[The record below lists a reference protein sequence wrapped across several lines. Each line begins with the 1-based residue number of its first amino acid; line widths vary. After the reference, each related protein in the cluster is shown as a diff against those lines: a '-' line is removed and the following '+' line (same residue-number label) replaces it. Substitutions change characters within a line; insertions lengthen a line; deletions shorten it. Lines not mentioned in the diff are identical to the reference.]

1 MIRSMSDTVDQQY
14 LLDKQYKTS
23 VNLDARIHLHER
35 FSTNRTDW
43 QRWVFEQ
50 FDIPAGSRVLELG
63 TGSGQ
68 LWAHNL
74 DRIPES
80 WQIML
85 SDFSSGMLQDAR
97 KSLGERA
104 SQFQFEVIDIQA
116 IPFPDDAFDY
126 VIANHMLYHVPD
138 RARAFAEIRRV
149 LRPQGRFYAATNGES
164 HLREMEL
171 FCTQAGIGAGGIMGA
186 QARSVFNLQNG
197 STQMAPWFTRIET
210 RLFEGNLAVTE
221 VEPLIAF
228 ILSSRAPGS
237 VSEAQLQALRTIL
250 GEELTVH
257 GFVHITKE
265 TGLFI
270 ASGQKI

>member
-1 MIRSMSDTVDQQY
+1 MSDTVDQQY
-14 LLDKQYKTS
+14 LLDKQYHTS
-23 VNLDARIHLHER
+23 VNLDARIRLHER

-74 DRIPES
+74 DRIPEN
-80 WQIML
+80 WQITL
-85 SDFSSGMLQDAR
+85 SDFSSGMLHDAR
-97 KSLGERA
+97 KNLGERA
-104 SQFQFEVIDIQA
+104 SQFQFEVIDIQT
-116 IPFPDDAFDY
+116 IPFPDDSFDY
-126 VIANHMLYHVPD
+126 VIANHMLYHVPN

-164 HLREMEL
+164 HLREMEH
-171 FCTQAGIGAGGIMGA
+171 FCTQAGIGVGGIIGG
-186 QARSVFNLQNG
+186 QARSIFNLQNG
-197 STQMAPWFTRIET
+197 REQMAPWFKQIEA
-210 RLFEGNLAVTE
+210 RPFEGNLAVTE

-228 ILSSRAPGS
+228 ILSGRAPGS
-237 VSEAQLQALRTIL
+237 VSEEQLQALRTIL
-250 GEELTVH
+250 GEELKAH
-257 GFVHITKE
+257 GLVHITKE

-270 ASGQKI
+270 ASGPKS